1 MNWYL
6 LFIDMQM
13 LVVIIAK
20 IKGEKDYYKNFV
32 SYVFMCILIH
42 LSFVDLN
49 FQLANENS
57 KIPVGSV
64 R

>member
-42 LSFVDLN
+42 LFFVDLN

-57 KIPVGSV
+57 KIPVSSV